1 MPEMQLLGKF
11 IMLSTLRMHGV
22 DMKVSDLILTDEH
35 DTVSLNDSLKDATK
49 KLLALPRGVLI
60 VLAEENAPKGVIS
73 DAHILQAVAD
83 GMDCGSETCSSH
95 MDTDIMHVNLEDEIN
110 SLVDQMTKR
119 RPNAVVAVD
128 ENGVFVGYFSPNDYR
143 EALAR
148 NT

>member
-1 MPEMQLLGKF
+1 
-11 IMLSTLRMHGV
+11 
-22 DMKVSDLILTDEH
+22 
-35 DTVSLNDSLKDATK
+35 
-49 KLLALPRGVLI
+49 
-60 VLAEENAPKGVIS
+60 VLAEENSPKGVIS

-83 GMDCGSETCSSH
+83 GMDCGTETCSSH
-95 MDTDIMHVNLEDEIN
+95 MDTDIMHVNLDDEIN

-128 ENGVFVGYFSPNDYR
+128 ESGTFVGYFSPNDYR

>member
-1 MPEMQLLGKF
+1 MLGKF
-11 IMLSTLRMHGV
+11 IILSTLRLYGV

-35 DTVSLNDSLKDATK
+35 DTVALNDSLKDATK
-49 KLLALPRGVLI
+49 KLLNLPRGVLI
-60 VLAEENAPKGVIS
+60 VLSEESAPKGVIS

-83 GMDCGSETCSSH
+83 GMDCSSENCSSH
-95 MDTDIMHVNLEDEIN
+95 MDTDIMHVKLEDEID

-128 ENGVFVGYFSPNDYR
+128 ESGSFVGYFSPNDYR

-148 NT
+148 KS